1 MELRKWQEIIRKTYY
16 QKDKRRGVDLTFIWL
31 VEELGEVAEAL
42 RKRDKEKL
50 KEELSDLLAWTM
62 SLANLL
68 DIDLEE
74 AMDRYRNGCPKCG
87 RIPCV
92 CGEEIRDI

>member
-1 MELRKWQEIIRKTYY
+1 MELRKWQEIIRETYY
-16 QKDKRRGVDLTFIWL
+16 QKDRRRGVDLTFIWL